1 MADRDVFEEFQQ
13 AADTASALAQKLE
26 NLREDFTAVLEQN
39 AELKIEN
46 EHLRDRLQEL
56 IEPDGTPK
64 GKPSQGGLSK
74 SKANLEKIY
83 NEGYHVCSFQY
94 GSRRVDGEPC
104 AFCSAVIYAD
114 ADGERSGN

>member
-13 AADTASALAQKLE
+13 AANTAATLTQRLAD
-26 NLREDFTAVLEQN
+26 LREDFTAVMEQN

-56 IEPDGTPK
+56 TEPDGTPK
-64 GKPSQGGLSK
+64 QPATKGGLSK
-74 SKANLEKIY
+74 SKQNLEKIY

-94 GSRRVDGEPC
+94 GSRRLNGEPC

-114 ADGERSGN
+114 ADNERSNK

>member
-56 IEPDGTPK
+56 IDQMAPPRASRLRADCQNRRLTWK
-64 GKPSQGGLSK
+64 KFTTRVITFAHSST
-74 SKANLEKIY
+74 A
-83 NEGYHVCSFQY
+83 HV
-94 GSRRVDGEPC
+94 ELT
-104 AFCSAVIYAD
+104 
-114 ADGERSGN
+114 GNRARFAPQ